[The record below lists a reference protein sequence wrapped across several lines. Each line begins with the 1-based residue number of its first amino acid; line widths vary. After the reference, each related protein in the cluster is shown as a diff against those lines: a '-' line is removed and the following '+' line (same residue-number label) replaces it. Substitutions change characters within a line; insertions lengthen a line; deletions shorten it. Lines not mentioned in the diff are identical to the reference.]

1 LRIYESAVLVLT
13 VRHRS
18 DTEQSAITEPVRWI
32 EVFTGVGR
40 RRIWSAEDKARIV
53 AESVTS
59 GKLADA
65 IRYALSRRDGLA
77 RLLR

>member
-1 LRIYESAVLVLT
+1 M
-13 VRHRS
+13 
-18 DTEQSAITEPVRWI
+18 RWI